1 MSNII
6 KIIFSTFIS
15 LISLFAL
22 SKLMG
27 NRSISQLSAHDY
39 ITGVAIGS
47 IAGELAIMSS
57 GSIIEPLVS
66 MTIFALS
73 AVFINIATCKSIY
86 ARRFFEE
93 NALLLYQNGQL
104 YEKNLLKAR
113 IDIGELLSICRING
127 YYNLEEVHTV
137 YLEANGQFSVLPLA
151 KNRPLTAD
159 DIKLEVSED
168 RPLANI
174 IIDGRIMSKNLKN
187 AGRDFSWLE
196 KELKIQQ
203 AKDLKEIA
211 LATYDSVEEKLNIYY
226 KYNKEMLKDIFQ

>member
-1 MSNII
+1 
-6 KIIFSTFIS
+6 
-15 LISLFAL
+15 
-22 SKLMG
+22 MG

-86 ARRFFEE
+86 ARRFLRKMLFT
-93 NALLLYQNGQL
+93 LSKRTTIR
-104 YEKNLLKAR
+104 KNLLKAR

-137 YLEANGQFSVLPLA
+137 S
-151 KNRPLTAD
+151 
-159 DIKLEVSED
+159 
-168 RPLANI
+168 
-174 IIDGRIMSKNLKN
+174 
-187 AGRDFSWLE
+187 
-196 KELKIQQ
+196 
-203 AKDLKEIA
+203 
-211 LATYDSVEEKLNIYY
+211 
-226 KYNKEMLKDIFQ
+226 